1 MQCRRLSLMTDPHAD
16 RKVLNLYSRARLDDR
31 AINELLGLAK
41 GIAADGIVNQKE
53 AEFLQKWLVANTAV
67 KDNPVIA
74 TLFKRINEM
83 LEDNNLDDEEAQELL
98 DTLHKFGGGDFEL
111 GEIQKATRL
120 HFDDPPP
127 SIDFHGRR
135 FCFTGT
141 FAYGSRSDCKRVV
154 ESLGGTVGSLTK
166 ATDYLVVGVYAT
178 DSWAHSSFGRKIE
191 KAVEYREEGSGIA
204 IIGEEHWIGYLP
216 E

>member
-1 MQCRRLSLMTDPHAD
+1 MTDSHSD
-16 RKVLNLYSRARLDDR
+16 RRIFNLYSRARLDDR

-41 GIAADGIVNQKE
+41 GIAADGVVNQKE

-74 TLFKRINEM
+74 TLFKRVNEM
-83 LEDNNLDDEEAQELL
+83 LEDNNLDDEEARELL

-111 GEIQKATRL
+111 SEIQKATRL

-127 SIDFHGRR
+127 SIDFQARR

-141 FAYGSRSDCKRVV
+141 FAYGSRSDCSRTV
-154 ESLGGTVGSLTK
+154 ESLGGTAGSLTK
-166 ATDYLVVGVYAT
+166 TTDYLVVGIYAT

-191 KAVEYREEGSGIA
+191 KAVQYREDGSGIA
-204 IIGEEHWIGYLP
+204 IVSEEHWIEYLP
-216 E
+216 K

>member
-1 MQCRRLSLMTDPHAD
+1 MTDSDAD
-16 RKVLNLYSRARLDDR
+16 RKILNLYSRARLDDR

-41 GIAADGIVNQKE
+41 GIAADDVVNQRE
-53 AEFLQKWLVANTAV
+53 AEFLQKWLAANTAV

-74 TLFKRINEM
+74 TLFKRVNEM
-83 LEDNNLDDEEAQELL
+83 LEDDNLDDEEAHELL

-127 SIDFHGRR
+127 SIDFQGRR

-141 FAYGSRSDCKRVV
+141 FAYGSRSECGRIV
-154 ESLGGTVGSLTK
+154 ESLGGTAGSLTK
-166 ATDYLVVGVYAT
+166 ATDYLVIGIYAT

-191 KAVEYREEGSGIA
+191 KAVEYREKGSGVA
-204 IIGEEHWIGYLP
+204 IVSEERWREFLP

>member
-1 MQCRRLSLMTDPHAD
+1 MTDSHAD
-16 RKVLNLYSRARLDDR
+16 QKILNLYSRARLDDR

-41 GIAADGIVNQKE
+41 GIVADGVVNQRE

-74 TLFKRINEM
+74 TLFRRVNEM
-83 LEDNNLDDEEAQELL
+83 LEDNNLDDEEARELL

-127 SIDFHGRR
+127 SIDFQERW

-141 FAYGSRSDCKRVV
+141 FAYGSRSDCSRTV
-154 ESLGGTVGSLTK
+154 ESLGGTAGSLTK
-166 ATDYLVVGVYAT
+166 ATDYLVVGIYAT

-191 KAVEYREEGSGIA
+191 KAVQYREDGSGIA
-204 IIGEEHWIGYLP
+204 IVSEEHWIEYLP
-216 E
+216 K

>member
-1 MQCRRLSLMTDPHAD
+1 MTDSCAD
-16 RKVLNLYSRARLDDR
+16 HEIFNLYSRARLDDR

-41 GIAADGIVNQKE
+41 GIAADGIVNQRE
-53 AEFLQKWLVANTAV
+53 AEFLQKWLLANTVV

-83 LEDNNLDDEEAQELL
+83 LEDNNLDDEETRELL
-98 DTLHKFGGGDFEL
+98 DTLHKFSGGDFEL
-111 GEIQKATRL
+111 GEIQKAIRL

-127 SIDFHGRR
+127 SIDFQGRR

-141 FAYGSRSDCKRVV
+141 FAYGSRSDCRKAVQ
-154 ESLGGTVGSLTK
+154 SLGGTEGPLTK
-166 ATDYLVVGVYAT
+166 ATDYLVVGIYAT

-191 KAVEYREEGSGIA
+191 KAVEYREKGFNIGI
-204 IIGEEHWIGYLP
+204 ISEEHWRRYLP

>member
-1 MQCRRLSLMTDPHAD
+1 MTDSDAN
-16 RKVLNLYSRARLDDR
+16 RRILNLYSRARLDDR

-41 GIAADGIVNQKE
+41 GIVADGVVNQKE

-83 LEDNNLDDEEAQELL
+83 LEDNNLDDEEAQELF

-127 SIDFHGRR
+127 SIDFQGRR
-135 FCFTGT
+135 FCFTGHLRLR
-141 FAYGSRSDCKRVV
+141 FPKRLQADRGEPRRNRGLAYQSYGLPSRRDIRDRQ
-154 ESLGGTVGSLTK
+154 LG
-166 ATDYLVVGVYAT
+166 A
-178 DSWAHSSFGRKIE
+178 F
-191 KAVEYREEGSGIA
+191 
-204 IIGEEHWIGYLP
+204 
-216 E
+216 

>member
-1 MQCRRLSLMTDPHAD
+1 MTDSDAN
-16 RKVLNLYSRARLDDR
+16 RRILNLYSRARLDDR

-41 GIAADGIVNQKE
+41 GIVADGVVNQKE

-83 LEDNNLDDEEAQELL
+83 LEDNNLDDEEAQELF

-127 SIDFHGRR
+127 SIDFQGRR

-141 FAYGSRSDCKRVV
+141 FAYGSRSDCRRTV
-154 ESLGGTVGSLTK
+154 ENLGGTEGSLTK
-166 ATDYLVVGVYAT
+166 ATDYLVVGIYAT

-191 KAVEYREEGSGIA
+191 KAVEYREKDSGIA
-204 IIGEEHWIGYLP
+204 IVSEEHWREFLP

>member
-1 MQCRRLSLMTDPHAD
+1 MTDSHSD
-16 RKVLNLYSRARLDDR
+16 RKILNLYGRARLDDR

-41 GIAADGIVNQKE
+41 GIAADGVVNQRE

-74 TLFKRINEM
+74 TLFKRVNEM
-83 LEDNNLDDEEAQELL
+83 LEDNNLDDEEARELL

-127 SIDFHGRR
+127 SIDFQERR

-141 FAYGSRSDCKRVV
+141 FAYGSRSDCSRTV
-154 ESLGGTVGSLTK
+154 ESLGGTAGSLTK
-166 ATDYLVVGVYAT
+166 ATDYLVVGIYAT
-178 DSWAHSSFGRKIE
+178 DSWAHSSFGRKIQ
-191 KAVEYREEGSGIA
+191 KAVQYREKGSGIA
-204 IIGEEHWIGYLP
+204 IVAEERWREFLP

>member
-1 MQCRRLSLMTDPHAD
+1 MTDSHSD
-16 RKVLNLYSRARLDDR
+16 RKILNLYGRARLDDR

-41 GIAADGIVNQKE
+41 GIAADGVVNQRE

-67 KDNPVIA
+67 KNNPVIA
-74 TLFKRINEM
+74 TLLRRVNEM
-83 LEDNNLDDEEAQELL
+83 LEDNNLDDEEARELL

-127 SIDFHGRR
+127 SIDFQERR

-141 FAYGSRSDCKRVV
+141 FAYGSRSDCSRTV
-154 ESLGGTVGSLTK
+154 ESLGGTAGSLTK
-166 ATDYLVVGVYAT
+166 ATDYLVVGIYAT
-178 DSWAHSSFGRKIE
+178 DSWAHSSFGRKIQ
-191 KAVEYREEGSGIA
+191 KAVQYREDGSGIA
-204 IIGEEHWIGYLP
+204 IVSEEHWIEYLP
-216 E
+216 K

>member
-1 MQCRRLSLMTDPHAD
+1 MSDSHAN
-16 RKVLNLYSRARLDDR
+16 RKTLNLYGRARLDDR

-41 GIAADGIVNQKE
+41 GIAADGVVNQKE

-74 TLFKRINEM
+74 TLFKRVNEM
-83 LEDNNLDDEEAQELL
+83 LEDNNLDDEEARELL

-111 GEIQKATRL
+111 GEIQKAIRL

-127 SIDFHGRR
+127 GIDFQGRR

-141 FAYGSRSDCKRVV
+141 FAYGSRSDCRRIV
-154 ESLGGTVGSLTK
+154 ENLGGTAGSLTK
-166 ATDYLVVGVYAT
+166 ATDYLVVGIYAT

-191 KAVEYREEGSGIA
+191 KAVEYREKGSGIA
-204 IIGEEHWIGYLP
+204 IVSEERWREFLP
-216 E
+216 A